1 MRVLIAAFAHTS
13 HFHGLVPLAGAL
25 RAAGHD
31 VRVASQPGFVDS
43 ITGAGLT
50 AVPVGEDHRLLEA
63 MQQKGAEIQRYSA
76 NIDLSHPEVFDWD
89 YVFNLFDLSVPYFY
103 SVINDESFV
112 RELVGYAR
120 QWQPDLV
127 LWEPYTFAG
136 AIAARACGAAH
147 ARLMGASDLNAY
159 FRRAF
164 LERLR
169 ERPAG
174 QRPDP
179 LRDWLA
185 GAAEQYGVAYDE
197 ELVVGQWTVDM
208 LPERFRLDLSLPTVP
223 VRYVPY
229 NGRTVVPDWLKTAAT
244 RRRVCLT
251 TGSTGTSF
259 TADPAVFHRY
269 LQVLAQID
277 AEIVVTTDA
286 AALREVGPLPKNVRA
301 VGFAPLDVLL
311 ESCSA
316 VIHHGGF
323 GTWSTALYHGV
334 PQVMVPHVWDT
345 LLRAQ
350 QTAAEG
356 AGLYLR
362 EGAVSAEGLRDSVA
376 RVLAEPSFLNQA
388 RRLRDEARAE
398 SSPQD
403 VVPVLEEL
411 TGRHRDVRTAASTA
425 QVPVA

>member
-13 HFHGLVPLAGAL
+13 HFHGFVPLAGAL
-25 RAAGHD
+25 RAAGHE
-31 VRVASQPGFVDS
+31 VRVASQPGFAEA

-63 MQQKGAEIQRYSA
+63 MTEKGAELQRYSA
-76 NIDLSHPEVFDWD
+76 DIDLSRPEGFDWD
-89 YVFNLFDLSVPYFY
+89 YLFPLYDLSVPYFY

-120 QWQPDLV
+120 QWRPDLV

-147 ARLMGASDLNAY
+147 ARVLNASDLNAY

-164 LERLR
+164 VEKLA

-174 QRPDP
+174 ARPDP

-185 GAAEQYGVAYDE
+185 GAARQHGVSYDE

-223 VRYVPY
+223 MRYVPY
-229 NGRTVVPDWLKTAAT
+229 NGPAVVPDWLKEPGA

-251 TGSTGTSF
+251 TGSTGSSF
-259 TADPAVFHRY
+259 TTDPAVLHRY
-269 LQVLAQID
+269 LRVLAEVD
-277 AEIVVTTDA
+277 AEIVVTADPA
-286 AALREVGPLPKNVRA
+286 GLREAGPLPGNVRA
-301 VGFAPLDVLL
+301 VGFAPMDVLL

-316 VIHHGGF
+316 VIHHGGN
-323 GTWSTALYHGV
+323 GTWSTALHHGV
-334 PQVMVPHVWDT
+334 PQIMVPYLWDT
-345 LLRAQ
+345 ILRAQ
-350 QTAAEG
+350 QTAAAG
-356 AGLYLR
+356 AGLHLR
-362 EGAVSAEGLRDSVA
+362 EGEVTAEQLRDSVA
-376 RVLAEPSFLNQA
+376 RVLDDASFLDRA

-403 VVPVLEEL
+403 VVAVLEEL
-411 TGRHRDVRTAASTA
+411 TARHRNAG
-425 QVPVA
+425 PVAAAG

>member
-1 MRVLIAAFAHTS
+1 MRVLIPAFAHTS

-31 VRVASQPGFVDS
+31 VRVASQPGFADT

-50 AVPVGEDHRLLEA
+50 AVPVGADHRLLEA
-63 MQQKGAEIQRYSA
+63 MQEKGAELQKYSA
-76 NIDLSHPEVFDWD
+76 NIDLSRPEGFDWD
-89 YVFNLFDLSVPYFY
+89 YLFNLFDLSVPYFY
-103 SVINDESFV
+103 SVINDDSFV
-112 RELVGYAR
+112 EGLVEYAR
-120 QWQPDLV
+120 HWQPDLV

-147 ARLMGASDLNAY
+147 ARVLGASDLNAY

-164 LERLR
+164 VERLG

-174 QRPDP
+174 ERPDP
-179 LRDWLA
+179 LRDWLTDAA
-185 GAAEQYGVAYDE
+185 GRYGVSYDE

-223 VRYVPY
+223 LRYVPY
-229 NGRTVVPDWLKTAAT
+229 NGAAVVPDWLKTAGT

-269 LQVLAQID
+269 LQVLAEVD
-277 AEIVVTTDA
+277 AEIVVTADA
-286 AALREVGPLPKNVRA
+286 AALQEAGPLPENVRA

-311 ESCSA
+311 EDCSA

-334 PQVMVPHVWDT
+334 PQVMVPFVWDT
-345 LLRAQ
+345 VLRAQ
-350 QTAAEG
+350 QTAAAG

-362 EGAVSAEGLRDSVA
+362 EGEVTAEELRDSVA
-376 RVLAEPSFLNQA
+376 RVLAEPSFLDQA
-388 RRLRDEARAE
+388 RRLRDEVRAE
-398 SSPQD
+398 PSPRD
-403 VVPVLEEL
+403 VVTVLEEI
-411 TGRHRDVRTAASTA
+411 TAGHRGVGTVAAA
-425 QVPVA
+425 G

>member
-13 HFHGLVPLAGAL
+13 HFHGFVPLAGAL

-31 VRVASQPGFVDS
+31 VRVASQPGFADE

-50 AVPVGEDHRLLEA
+50 AVPVGEDHRLLDA
-63 MQQKGAEIQRYSA
+63 MMEKGAELQQYSA
-76 NIDLSHPEVFDWD
+76 NIDLSRPEGFDWD
-89 YVFNLFDLSVPYFY
+89 YLFNLYDLSVPYFY
-103 SVINDESFV
+103 SVINDESYV

-120 QWQPDLV
+120 QWRPDLV

-147 ARLMGASDLNAY
+147 ARVLNASDLNAY
-159 FRRAF
+159 FRQAF
-164 LERLR
+164 VRRLG

-185 GAAEQYGVAYDE
+185 AASQRHGVSYDE

-208 LPERFRLDLSLPTVP
+208 LPQRFRLDLSLPTVGM
-223 VRYVPY
+223 RYLPY
-229 NGRTVVPDWLKTAAT
+229 NGPAVVPDWLKETGT

-251 TGSTGTSF
+251 TGSTGSSF
-259 TADPAVFHRY
+259 TTDPTVFHRY
-269 LQVLAQID
+269 LQVLAEVD
-277 AEIVVTTDA
+277 AEIVVTADPA
-286 AALREVGPLPKNVRA
+286 GLREAGPLPENVRA
-301 VGFAPLDVLL
+301 VGFAPLNVLL
-311 ESCSA
+311 EGCSA
-316 VIHHGGF
+316 VIHHGGN
-323 GTWSTALYHGV
+323 GTWSTALHHGV
-334 PQVMVPHVWDT
+334 PQIMVPYLWDT
-345 LLRAQ
+345 VLRAQ

-362 EGAVSAEGLRDSVA
+362 EGEVSAEDLRDSVA
-376 RVLAEPSFLNQA
+376 RVLAEPSFLDQA

-403 VVPVLEEL
+403 VVAVLEEL
-411 TGRHRDVRTAASTA
+411 TGRHRDDVPAVAAA
-425 QVPVA
+425 V